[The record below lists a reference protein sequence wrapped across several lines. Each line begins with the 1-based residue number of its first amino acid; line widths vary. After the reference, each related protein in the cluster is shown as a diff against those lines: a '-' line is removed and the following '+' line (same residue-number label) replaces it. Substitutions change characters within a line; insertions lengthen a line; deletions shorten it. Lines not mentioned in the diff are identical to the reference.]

1 MTFTKHFFL
10 FTFEISKAS
19 MLLSIEDVWVKTKEN
34 SYPVY
39 ILTRFLYCLYVESL
53 NTCWWLCNPFLEF
66 SLILEIYFLGV
77 NTFCLVF
84 AFAFFLEVFFRVNS
98 PINKEQ
104 RKRWQCQ
111 KKMHWT
117 QICWHKCWDSWSQ
130 VLKKWQCQKCTE
142 LELELIAKPVLFL
155 WRYEG

>member
-1 MTFTKHFFL
+1 MRSTKPRMTFTKHFFL

-39 ILTRFLYCLYVESL
+39 ILTRFLYCLYVENL
-53 NTCWWLCNPFLEF
+53 NTCRWICNPFLEF

-84 AFAFFLEVFFRVNS
+84 LFALFGNIFRVNS
-98 PINKEQ
+98 TITSQ
-104 RKRWQCQ
+104 VLKRWQCQ
-111 KKMHWT
+111 
-117 QICWHKCWDSWSQ
+117 Q
-130 VLKKWQCQKCTE
+130 CTE
-142 LELELIAKPVLFL
+142 LELELTAKNQCYFL
-155 WRYEG
+155 

>member
-84 AFAFFLEVFFRVNS
+84 ALLFLEVFFRVNS

-111 KKMHWT
+111 KKMHCLLYFCAIEFNT
-117 QICWHKCWDSWSQ
+117 P
-130 VLKKWQCQKCTE
+130 E
-142 LELELIAKPVLFL
+142 AKY
-155 WRYEG
+155 WRSGSAKNALNLN

>member
-111 KKMHWT
+111 KK
-117 QICWHKCWDSWSQ
+117 
-130 VLKKWQCQKCTE
+130 CTE
-142 LELELIAKPVLFL
+142 LKSVGTNAETPEAKY
-155 WRYEG
+155 WRSGSAKNALNLN